1 MKISQLNKAAS
12 YHFKNL
18 VVGCQQVGTGVESP
32 TPYEIKTKYLD
43 LEYDEIKEY
52 VNSMRE
58 KWETYGCTIMCDGW
72 TGPIKMSIINFMV
85 YSKGKIIF

>member
-1 MKISQLNKAAS
+1 MTKLISKFFINENLPAKKIAS

-18 VVGCQQVGTGVESP
+18 ILGCQQAGTSVELP
-32 TPYEIKTKYLD
+32 TPYEIKIKYLD

-58 KWETYGCTIMCDGW
+58 KWETYGCTIMCDG
-72 TGPIKMSIINFMV
+72 
-85 YSKGKIIF
+85 